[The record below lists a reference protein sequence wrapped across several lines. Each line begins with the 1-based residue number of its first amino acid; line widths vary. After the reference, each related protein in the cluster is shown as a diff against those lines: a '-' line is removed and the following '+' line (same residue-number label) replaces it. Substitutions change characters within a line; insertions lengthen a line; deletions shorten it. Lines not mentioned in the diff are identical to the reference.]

1 MTEFQKYIQ
10 RYIDQIPSQNWLE
23 ELVNSG
29 AETIQIFS
37 GLNEESAL
45 FSYAEGKWTL
55 KELLLHLI
63 DCEKIFQYRALC
75 FGRKDQTEL
84 AGFDEDL
91 FVENSFANERTL
103 VSLLEEFRTMRQTS
117 IIFYKNLQNEALQY
131 TGKANGNE
139 ISVENIGKVI
149 VGHNFHHL
157 KVIEERYLPN
167 LK

>member
-10 RYIDQIPSQNWLE
+10 RYLDQIPTENWLE
-23 ELVNSG
+23 ELINSG

-37 GLNEESAL
+37 GLNDEKAL

-63 DCEKIFQYRALC
+63 DCEKIFQYRALR
-75 FGRKDQTEL
+75 FARKDETEL
-84 AGFDEDL
+84 TGFDEDL
-91 FVENSFANERTL
+91 FVVNSFANERTL
-103 VSLLEEFRTMRQTS
+103 VSLLEEFRIVRQTS
-117 IIFYKNLQNEALQY
+117 IIFYENLQNEALSY
-131 TGKANGNE
+131 KGKANGNE
-139 ISVENIGKVI
+139 ISVETIGKVI
-149 VGHNFHHL
+149 VGHNYHHL